1 MHNSM
6 EENSPIEDLN
16 ENLKAYLSTR
26 YDLAVLK
33 TTDKVSAIGSMTS
46 LAVILGVFI
55 TLCVLFLSV
64 SIGFFLAEWVGSYA
78 LGFLAL
84 SGFYFL
90 LFLLVL
96 IFRKSWIIN
105 PVRNRLIRAILEDK

>member
-6 EENSPIEDLN
+6 EQNTPIEDLN

-55 TLCVLFLSV
+55 TLFVLFLSV
-64 SIGFFLAEWVGSYA
+64 SLGFFLSEWFGSYA
-78 LGFLAL
+78 LGFLVL
-84 SGFYFL
+84 SGGYFL
-90 LFLLVL
+90 LFLVVL
-96 IFRKSWIIN
+96 IFRKSLIIE
-105 PVRNRLIRAILEDK
+105 PVRNRIIRSILDKQ

>member
-1 MHNSM
+1 M
-6 EENSPIEDLN
+6 EQNTPIEDLN

-55 TLCVLFLSV
+55 TLFVLFLSV
-64 SIGFFLAEWVGSYA
+64 SLGFFLADWFGSYA

-90 LFLLVL
+90 LFLTVL
-96 IFRKSWIIN
+96 IFRKSLILE
-105 PVRNRLIRAILEDK
+105 PVRNRLIRSILDDK

>member
-1 MHNSM
+1 M

-33 TTDKVSAIGSMTS
+33 TTDKVTAIGSMTS

-55 TLCVLFLSV
+55 TLFVLFLSV
-64 SIGFFLAEWVGSYA
+64 SLGFFLSDWFGSYS
-78 LGFLAL
+78 LGFLTL

-90 LFLLVL
+90 LFLTVL
-96 IFRKSWIIN
+96 IFRKSLIIN
-105 PVRNRLIRAILEDK
+105 PVRNRLIRSILEEQ

>member
-1 MHNSM
+1 M

-46 LAVILGVFI
+46 LAVILGVLI
-55 TLCVLFLSV
+55 TLSLLFLSI
-64 SIGFFLAEWVGSYA
+64 SLGFFLADWLESYP
-78 LGFLAL
+78 LGFLTL
-84 SGFYFL
+84 SGCYFL
-90 LFLLVL
+90 LFLTVL
-96 IFRKSWIIN
+96 IFRKSLIIN
-105 PVRNRLIRAILEDK
+105 PVRNRLIRSILSEQ